1 MPKDCFSLRKF
12 LRNTLTTKRTK
23 VTKDSDMILF
33 YLRALRD
40 LRGESSVSSWVA
52 ALPHCDL
59 RGEMPVSTLVV
70 GTQEK

>member
-1 MPKDCFSLRKF
+1 
-12 LRNTLTTKRTK
+12 
-23 VTKDSDMILF
+23 MILF

-52 ALPHCDL
+52 ALPRWDL